1 MLLRE
6 SVSAIDTQTF
16 DLTGAHYALGYT
28 QGERTAPFTVP
39 AWWPPPPESGF
50 AHECA
55 AILREVHAPLL
66 DEIEGYAD
74 AQSLPFDELL
84 RGLCRRSMKVRSAP
98 TRDSRAI
105 AALPRVAPSTVRA
118 TTARSAQDATLG
130 KGSFY
135 PEGGCSSFA
144 RVDADGHVRAGH
156 NYDFY
161 PVQRVRQRI
170 RLAPNVGRPS
180 VGMRGSVPG
189 GRYDGVNDA
198 GLFIALHVVLSEEP
212 DDIRPGLPFHL
223 IPRLALE
230 TCASAREAIE
240 LLTRVPHLNPFNY
253 LVADSSGE
261 MGVVEAHPSRVRV
274 REPERANSIAATNH
288 FEHPEM
294 RGFQRGRKL
303 THSQNRLRALND
315 GATLTDHAAN
325 LCGHAG
331 GHTTLWS
338 VRADLTARTVE
349 FANGAPC
356 EVAYESVRWP
366 GV

>member
-1 MLLRE
+1 M
-6 SVSAIDTQTF
+6 SAIDSQTF
-16 DLTGAHYALGYT
+16 DLTGAHYALGYI

-39 AWWPPPPESGF
+39 TWWPPPPDSGF

-55 AILREVHAPLL
+55 AILREVHALLL

-74 AQSLPFDELL
+74 AQSLSFDELL
-84 RGLCRRSMKVRSAP
+84 RGLCRRSMKARSAP

-105 AALPRVAPSTVRA
+105 AALPSIA
-118 TTARSAQDATLG
+118 TTATQGREHP
-130 KGSFY
+130 Y

-144 RVDADGHVRAGH
+144 RVDANGHVRAGH

-161 PVQRVRQRI
+161 PMQRVRQRI

-198 GLFIALHVVLSEEP
+198 GLFIALQVVLSDEP
-212 DDIRPGLPFHL
+212 DEIRPGLPFHL

-261 MGVVEAHPSRVRV
+261 LGVVEAHPSRVRV
-274 REPERANSIAATNH
+274 RDPERSNSIAATNH
-288 FEHPEM
+288 FEHPDM

-303 THSQNRLRALND
+303 THSHNRLRALND
-315 GATLTDHAAN
+315 GAALTDHTAN

-338 VRADLTARTVE
+338 MQADLTARTVE

-356 EVAYESVRWP
+356 EVAYESVQWP